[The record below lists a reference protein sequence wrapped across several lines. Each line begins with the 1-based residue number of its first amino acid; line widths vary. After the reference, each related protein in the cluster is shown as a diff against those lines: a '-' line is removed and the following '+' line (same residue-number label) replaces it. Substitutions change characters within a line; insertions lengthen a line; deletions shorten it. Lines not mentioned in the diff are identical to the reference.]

1 LLEARF
7 DGCFY
12 ASLFLRRV
20 LGVSWEF
27 EARRV
32 DGNPNSSLFLRRVL
46 RTAWVFEA
54 RGVDGSP
61 DSNLLLRRVLRTAWV
76 FEARGVDGSL
86 DSSLLTIGWLEAR
99 SVLTLGRVNLSLV
112 VVTTVRG
119 NFDMD
124 IRVVVSSA
132 VWELDVDVC

>member
-1 LLEARF
+1 LLEVRSV

-27 EARRV
+27 KARRV
-32 DGNPNSSLFLRRVL
+32 DGSLDSSLFLRRVL
-46 RTAWVFEA
+46 RTAWVFGA
-54 RGVDGSP
+54 
-61 DSNLLLRRVLRTAWV
+61 RRVDSS
-76 FEARGVDGSL
+76 F

-99 SVLTLGRVNLSLV
+99 SVFTLGHVNLRLV
-112 VVTTVRG
+112 VAATVMR
-119 NFDMD
+119 NFDAD
-124 IRVVVSSA
+124 VRVVVSSA